1 MQAALAAFD
10 GMWAGLPV
18 ADRCRLLSLLLEQVT
33 YDGEPIALTFRQNG
47 LAEARHGSSIEHQH
61 QDPLPAGPRRT
72 QADREGATAPPPPRP
87 EPVPRQA
94 RLMALA
100 IHFDR
105 LLRQGAVG
113 SYLELARL
121 TGTSPAWITAIMKLA
136 DLPVPRQERVLLWTG
151 LEESKPP
158 TVSPAACGAAVA
170 PHRPRRA

>member
-1 MQAALAAFD
+1 MSKPLTIETKIRFQRVRD
-10 GMWAGLPV
+10 G
-18 ADRCRLLSLLLEQVT
+18 RKR
-33 YDGEPIALTFRQNG
+33 IAK
-47 LAEARHGSSIEHQH
+47 S
-61 QDPLPAGPRRT
+61 PA
-72 QADREGATAPPPPRP
+72 APPPPLP

-136 DLPVPRQERVLLWTG
+136 DMPLPRQERVLLWTG